1 MTGPLGEATVA
12 SALLLRIVSSDLSD
26 RSGEEIT
33 VSDVMTIGREPVC
46 DIVLAERAVSRKH
59 ARIEPT
65 PDGLKLTDL
74 GSGNGVWMGTTKV
87 DEKVLSAGD
96 HFQIGSTVFECVRVQ
111 PVVPAAVADA
121 AQEAT
126 MFMPSPVAVTVKTA
140 AAGKGVRRAEGTR
153 RA

>member
-1 MTGPLGEATVA
+1 MTVPSGEATVA
-12 SALLLRIVSSDLSD
+12 SAQLLRIVSSDLSD

-33 VSDVMTIGREPVC
+33 VSDVMTIGREPGC
-46 DIVLAERAVSRKH
+46 DIVLAERAVSRRH
-59 ARIEPT
+59 ARVEPT

-74 GSGNGVWMGTTKV
+74 GSGNGVWMGARKV
-87 DEKVLSAGD
+87 EEQVLSAGD

-111 PVVPAAVADA
+111 QPAVAPAVADE

-140 AAGKGVRRAEGTR
+140 AAGKAGAPFIVRL
-153 RA
+153 

>member
-1 MTGPLGEATVA
+1 MTVPSGEATVA

-26 RSGEEIT
+26 RSGQEIT

-74 GSGNGVWMGTTKV
+74 GSGNGVWIGTTEV
-87 DEKVLSAGD
+87 DAQVLSAGD
-96 HFQIGSTVFECVRVQ
+96 RLRLGEHGFLEG
-111 PVVPAAVADA
+111 PLPAAKPGGHPRATRVRPGADA
-121 AQEAT
+121 L
-126 MFMPSPVAVTVKTA
+126 
-140 AAGKGVRRAEGTR
+140 
-153 RA
+153 